1 MRHKDTDLMKNIMRY
16 VDECCIGEDREP
28 SVREV
33 GRVFG
38 ISKSNAQRYMAEI
51 RQRDLS
57 PRIGKYSDGKVSAA
71 WLENS
76 IACGAPTYEEENI
89 KMYVQLPTAVFG
101 KGEKYILTAKGDS
114 MINAGICE
122 GDIVIVR
129 KQVTAEAGD
138 IVVALLNGENTLKR
152 LMLHEDG
159 RPYRHPENDALEDI
173 EIGDDDTLYI
183 QGVASYVIKGLQIG
197 KV

>member
-1 MRHKDTDLMKNIMRY
+1 MRHKNTDLRDSIMRY
-16 VDECCIGEDREP
+16 VDECCINEGREP

-51 RQRDLS
+51 RKESLS
-57 PRIGKYSDGKVSAA
+57 PRIGKYNDDRVSAA

-89 KMYVQLPTAVFG
+89 RMYVQLPTAVFG
-101 KGEKYILTAKGDS
+101 GGEKYILTARGDS
-114 MINAGICE
+114 MIKAGITE
-122 GDIVIVR
+122 GDIVVVR
-129 KQVTAEAGD
+129 KQVTAEPGD

-152 LMLHEDG
+152 LMFREDG
-159 RPYRHPENDALEDI
+159 RPYLHPENDALEDI
-173 EIGDDDTLYI
+173 DIGEDDALYI
-183 QGVASYVIKGLQIG
+183 QGVASYVIKGLQEQ
-197 KV
+197 